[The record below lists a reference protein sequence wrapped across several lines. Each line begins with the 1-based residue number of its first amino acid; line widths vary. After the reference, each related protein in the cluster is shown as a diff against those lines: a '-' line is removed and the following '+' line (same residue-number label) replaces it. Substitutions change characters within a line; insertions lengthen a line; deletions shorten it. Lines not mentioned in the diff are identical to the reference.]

1 MDKECLG
8 CKRLW
13 LILFL
18 SAILLSLAACQA
30 IELISGWRNKEIT
43 IDGKSTEWHDAMIY
57 LEKAGIL
64 VGFLNDEANLYACL
78 VADSPFLRAN
88 LLRQGFTVWFDPA
101 GGSKKTF
108 GIRFPIGRQRNFDK
122 EKRGEEPEPFGPDR
136 YGREDEPDEE
146 EMQEFI
152 KKTLTELE
160 ILGPGKNE
168 ANRMPLSEAKG
179 IEIKLVSSSG
189 LLVYELKIPL
199 VQSEQHPYAVG
210 ALPGQIIGLGLESP
224 RINMERGMR
233 RMGGGM
239 PGGGGG
245 LRPPMGAGPGPGGFG
260 DEMMPEAPKEL
271 KLWAKVSLAPGPSSK

>member
-1 MDKECLG
+1 MDKEFPG
-8 CKRLW
+8 CQRLW

-18 SAILLSLAACQA
+18 SAILLSLAACQT
-30 IELISGWRNKEIT
+30 IELISGWRDKEIT
-43 IDGKSTEWHDAMIY
+43 IDGMSSDWHNNLIY
-57 LEKAGIL
+57 IEKAGVL
-64 VGFLNDEANLYACL
+64 VGFLNDETYLYACL
-78 VADSPFLRAN
+78 LVDHPFLRA
-88 LLRQGFTVWFDPA
+88 LIMRQGLTVWFDPT
-101 GGSKKTF
+101 GGNKKAF

-122 EKRGEEPEPFGPDR
+122 EKRGEEPESFGPDR

-160 ILGPGKNE
+160 ILGPGKNGVK
-168 ANRMPLSEAKG
+168 RMPLSEAKG
-179 IEIKLVSSSG
+179 IEIKLVPSSG

-210 ALPGQIIGLGLESP
+210 ALPGKIIGLGLESP
-224 RINMERGMR
+224 RINLERGMR

-239 PGGGGG
+239 PGGG
-245 LRPPMGAGPGPGGFG
+245 LRPPMGGGPGRGGLG
-260 DEMMPEAPKEL
+260 EGMMPELPKEL

>member
-1 MDKECLG
+1 MHTECFG
-8 CKRLW
+8 RPRVW
-13 LILFL
+13 FILLF
-18 SAILLSLAACQA
+18 SASLLSLAGCQVL
-30 IELISGWRNKEIT
+30 ELESGWRNKEIT

-168 ANRMPLSEAKG
+168 AKRMPLSEAIG
-179 IEIKLVSSSG
+179 IEISLVPSSG

-210 ALPGQIIGLGLESP
+210 ALPGKIIGLGLESP
-224 RINMERGMR
+224 KINLERGMR
-233 RMGGGM
+233 GMGGGM
-239 PGGGGG
+239 PGGG
-245 LRPPMGAGPGPGGFG
+245 LRPPMGGGPGPGGSG
-260 DEMMPEAPKEL
+260 GGWMMPEAPKEL

>member
-1 MDKECLG
+1 MDKEFPG

-18 SAILLSLAACQA
+18 SAILLSLAACQT
-30 IELISGWRNKEIT
+30 IELISGWRDKEIT
-43 IDGKSTEWHDAMIY
+43 IDGKSTEWHDALTY
-57 LEKAGIL
+57 FEKAGIL

-108 GIRFPIGRQRNFDK
+108 GIRFPIGRQRNLDK
-122 EKRGEEPEPFGPDR
+122 EKRGEEPESFGPDR

-152 KKTLTELE
+152 EKTLTELE

-168 ANRMPLSEAKG
+168 AKRMPLSEAKG
-179 IEIKLVSSSG
+179 IEIKLIPSSG

-210 ALPGQIIGLGLESP
+210 ALPGKIIGLGLESP
-224 RINMERGMR
+224 RINLERGMR

-239 PGGGGG
+239 PGGG
-245 LRPPMGAGPGPGGFG
+245 LRPPMGGGPRPGGFG
-260 DEMMPEAPKEL
+260 EGMRPELPREL
-271 KLWAKVSLAPGPSSK
+271 KLWAKVRLAPVNSSK